1 MQNRQIITTNHI
13 RKIEDR
19 TMEFIISD
27 GSVDSHGSI
36 LNPGGWDLSRFEKNG
51 IFGYQ
56 HNVGGATDPDYILG
70 AARAYVEND
79 KLIGI
84 ATFETED
91 VNPLAEK
98 IFKKV
103 KAGTLKAV
111 SVGFIPKKSHRE
123 NDVIVYDEMELIEF
137 SIVNVPSNPNAV
149 KRSIS
154 ETRKRYNNI
163 LNYL

>member
-1 MQNRQIITTNHI
+1 LKWRTESLLLNISGELIT
-13 RKIEDR
+13 EQ
-19 TMEFIISD
+19 S
-27 GSVDSHGSI
+27 S
-36 LNPGGWDLSRFEKNG
+36 LLFEKNG

-56 HNVGGATDPDYILG
+56 HNIHESTDPDFILG
-70 AARAYVEND
+70 PASAFIEGD

-91 VNPLAEK
+91 TNPLAEK

-123 NDVIVYDEMELIEF
+123 EDVVVYDEMELIEF
-137 SIVNVPSNPNAV
+137 SIVNIPSNPNAV
-149 KRSIS
+149 KRGFGKN
-154 ETRKRYNNI
+154 RKKYINI
-163 LNYL
+163 LNYF